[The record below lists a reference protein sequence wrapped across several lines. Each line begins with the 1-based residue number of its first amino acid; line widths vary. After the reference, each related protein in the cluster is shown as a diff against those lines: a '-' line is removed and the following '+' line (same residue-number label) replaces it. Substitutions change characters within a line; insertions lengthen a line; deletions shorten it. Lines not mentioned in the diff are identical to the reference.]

1 MAVKGMMRANVFR
14 RLQMSKFPLFCIAW
28 LVLTAS
34 SALSQDIHY
43 NFDDTA
49 DFSKFKTYKWVTLK
63 SEAPIEKLTDEQIR
77 AALDAAFA
85 RKGLTKV
92 EGDSAADLLIGY
104 QTTGQYQEEI
114 AGVPGWSTGPG
125 WRVSGSGKAETIYKG
140 DLAVAM
146 SDATK
151 QILVRR
157 GVASK
162 ALDPK
167 ATPEKRQKNLDK
179 AVAKLMKDYPPPK

>member
-1 MAVKGMMRANVFR
+1 MREFRLFFIALLLMAAR
-14 RLQMSKFPLFCIAW
+14 
-28 LVLTAS
+28 

-43 NFDDTA
+43 NFDSTA
-49 DFSKFKTYKWVTLK
+49 DFSKFRTYKWVTLK
-63 SEAPIEKLTDEQIR
+63 SEAPIDELTDEQIK

-92 EGDSAADLLIGY
+92 DGDGADLLSGY
-104 QTTGQYQEEI
+104 QTTGQYEEQF
-114 AGVPGWSTGPG
+114 AGSSGWSPGPG
-125 WRVSGSGKAETIYKG
+125 WRATGGGKTWTIYQG
-140 DLAVAM
+140 ELAVAM

-151 QILVRR
+151 HVLVWR

-167 ATPEKRQKNLDK
+167 ANPEKRQKNLDK
-179 AVAKLMKDYPPPK
+179 AVAKLMKNYPPPK

>member
-1 MAVKGMMRANVFR
+1 
-14 RLQMSKFPLFCIAW
+14 MSKFRLFCIAC
-28 LVLTAS
+28 LLLTAS
-34 SALSQDIHY
+34 SVLSQDIHY
-43 NFDDTA
+43 SFDDTA
-49 DFSKFKTYKWVTLK
+49 NFSKFRTYKWVTLK
-63 SEAPIEKLTDEQIR
+63 SEAPIDELTDQQIK

-92 EGDSAADLLIGY
+92 DGDSAADLLIGY
-104 QTTGQYQEEI
+104 QTTGQYDEGF
-114 AGVPGWSTGPG
+114 AGTPG
-125 WRVSGSGKAETIYKG
+125 WRPGSGWHSTDGGNAWTIYKG
-140 DLAVAM
+140 ELAVAM

-151 QILVRR
+151 QVLVWR

-167 ATPEKRQKNLDK
+167 ANAEKRQKNLDK